1 MHKLKKYLKEEL
13 RQYEEKGNLS
23 SSDLQAVHM
32 ITDTIKNID
41 KIEMLEDEYE
51 EGHSRD
57 GRWMA
62 GGSYDDDRSYDERGN
77 SYRRRRDRMGRYS
90 RDGGSSERGGESYG
104 EGKEYMVECL
114 EDMMHEAKT
123 AREKDILKRC
133 MNEMKNA

>member
-1 MHKLKKYLKEEL
+1 MHKLKKNMKEEL

-23 SSDLQAVHM
+23 ISDLQVVQI
-32 ITDTIKNID
+32 ITDIIKNVCKID
-41 KIEMLEDEYE
+41 ILEDEYE

-62 GGSYDDDRSYDERGN
+62 RGSYDDDS

-114 EDMMHEAKT
+114 EDMMEDAKSP
-123 AREKDILKRC
+123 REKDILKRC
-133 MNEMKNA
+133 LAEMKNA